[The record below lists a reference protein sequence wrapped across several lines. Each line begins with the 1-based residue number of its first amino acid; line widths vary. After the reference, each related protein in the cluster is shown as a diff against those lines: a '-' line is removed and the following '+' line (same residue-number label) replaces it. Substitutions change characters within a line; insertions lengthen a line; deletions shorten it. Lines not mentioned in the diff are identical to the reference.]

1 MKWIRLKFASK
12 VGQNVEECSIPPGT
26 GTCLTNTHAACSTTY
41 MSHRGDPKWGPYLEM
56 LTNVLFLC
64 CYSDSLTVVCVLNQ
78 LWPQDATQNFKLEPI
93 KGTLLSKSCTL
104 WGLYFWSTAPLS
116 GNGCHVN
123 AERTWT
129 RLRPCM
135 SQYSRLLSAISS
147 VCPQECVHSKAGWII
162 WCPVTL
168 WESCNNFGTSLRAVN
183 TPAVRRSDA
192 C

>member
-1 MKWIRLKFASK
+1 M
-12 VGQNVEECSIPPGT
+12 
-26 GTCLTNTHAACSTTY
+26 
-41 MSHRGDPKWGPYLEM
+41 
-56 LTNVLFLC
+56 
-64 CYSDSLTVVCVLNQ
+64 CVLNQ

-129 RLRPCM
+129 RLRPCIVL

-147 VCPQECVHSKAGWII
+147 VCPQECVNSKARDHIFDTIESLFFLTWGGGGGVGFKMPVSDVKYPQREHEAGWII

-168 WESCNNFGTSLRAVN
+168 WESSNNFGTSLRAVN